1 MESRLGLQGRS
12 PLAAQLERFERLEQI
27 ELKETMPD
35 LRTWLAEVEKLGQL
49 MTVQNAHWDL
59 ELSTL
64 TELINERSKI
74 RPALIFDR
82 IKDYPSGYR
91 VAANLVSSVERLA
104 LTLGMKSG
112 SSDLDFIQAWR
123 QRVKKIAPLSAET
136 VSTGPIFENTK
147 EGKDIDVLQFPVP
160 RWHELDGGRYIGT
173 DDLVITRDPDEGWVN
188 VGTYRIMVHGPDRLG
203 LHMSPGKH
211 GRVHRDKYHAQG
223 KPLPI
228 AVSFGHH
235 PINFVVASTD
245 VPNRVNE
252 YEYAGGILG
261 EPLRVVNGPLT
272 GLPIPADAEIAIE
285 GDVAVDDVMPE
296 GPFGEWTGY
305 YASNQPAVPVIRVKA
320 LYFRNDPIL
329 CGFPLLKPSSGDNL
343 HFSLMRSSLIWN
355 ALDEAGVPDVKGVW
369 CHPAGG
375 RFLTVVS
382 IKQRYPGHARQ
393 AGMIASQCRSGAY
406 LGRYVVVVDDDVD
419 ITNSEEFLWA
429 LSSRSDPAES
439 IEILRRAW
447 SGPLDPRIARDQVG
461 HSSRAVIDATRPYEW
476 REKFPK
482 VSGASR
488 ELKDQV
494 ARNWREF
501 LEQKVGR

>member
-1 MESRLGLQGRS
+1 
-12 PLAAQLERFERLEQI
+12 
-27 ELKETMPD
+27 MPD
-35 LRTWLAEVEKLGQL
+35 LRSWLHDVDKIGQL
-49 MTVQNAHWDL
+49 MTVENVHWDL

-64 TELINERSKI
+64 TEIINERAKT
-74 RPALIFDR
+74 RPAILFDC
-82 IKDYPSGYR
+82 IKDYPQGYR
-91 VAANLVSSVERLA
+91 VAANLVSSVDRLA
-104 LTLGMKSG
+104 MTLGMKPG
-112 SSDLDFIQAWR
+112 LGDMGFVQAWR
-123 QRVKKIAPLSAET
+123 QQVKKISPLAAQT
-136 VSTGPIFENTK
+136 VSSGGLFENTRR
-147 EGKDIDVLQFPVP
+147 GRDINLLQFPVP

-173 DDLVITRDPDEGWVN
+173 DDLVITRDPEEGWVN
-188 VGTYRIMVHGPDRLG
+188 VGTYRIMVHGPDRVA

-211 GRVHRDKYHAQG
+211 GRVHKDKYHAQG
-223 KPLPI
+223 KAMPV

-252 YEYAGGILG
+252 YDYAGGILG
-261 EPLRVVNGPLT
+261 APLQVVKGPLT
-272 GLPIPADAEIAIE
+272 GLPIPADSEIAIE
-285 GDVAVDDVMPE
+285 GEVAVDDVMPE

-305 YASNQPAVPVIRVKA
+305 YASNQPAVPVIQIKA
-320 LYFRNDPIL
+320 LHFRNDPIL

-355 ALDEAGVPDVKGVW
+355 ALDEAGVPDVKAVW

-375 RFLTVVS
+375 RFLTVIS

-393 AGMIASQCRSGAY
+393 AGMIACQCRSGAY
-406 LGRYVVVVDDDVD
+406 LGRYVIVVDEDID
-419 ITNSEEFLWA
+419 ITNSEEVLWV

-488 ELKDQV
+488 ELKEKV
-494 ARNWREF
+494 ATDWHSF
-501 LEQKVGR
+501 LEQKFGGK

>member
-1 MESRLGLQGRS
+1 
-12 PLAAQLERFERLEQI
+12 
-27 ELKETMPD
+27 MPD
-35 LRTWLAEVEKLGQL
+35 LRTWLNEVDKLGQL
-49 MTVQNAHWDL
+49 MTVENVHWDL

-64 TELINERSKI
+64 TEIINERSKT
-74 RPALIFDR
+74 RPALVFDR
-82 IKDYPSGYR
+82 IKDYPQGYR
-91 VAANLVSSVERLA
+91 VAANLVSSTERLA
-104 LTLGMKSG
+104 LTLGMKAG
-112 SSDLDFIQAWR
+112 LSDMDFIQAWR
-123 QRVKKIAPLSAET
+123 QQVKKISPVSAET
-136 VSTGPIFENTK
+136 VSTGPLFENVHKGK
-147 EGKDIDVLQFPVP
+147 EINVLKFPVP

-173 DDLVITRDPDEGWVN
+173 DDLVITRDPEEGWVN
-188 VGTYRIMVHGPDRLG
+188 VGTYRVMVHGPDRLA

-211 GRVHRDKYHAQG
+211 GRVHKDKYHAQG
-223 KPLPI
+223 KPLPV

-252 YEYAGGILG
+252 YDYAGGILG
-261 EPLRVVNGPLT
+261 QPLQVVKGPLT

-285 GDVAVDDVMPE
+285 GEVAVEDLMAE

-305 YASNQPAVPVIRVKA
+305 YASNQPAVPVIQVKA

-375 RFLTVVS
+375 RFLTVVA

-406 LGRYVVVVDDDVD
+406 LGRYVVVVDDDVE
-419 ITNSEEFLWA
+419 ITNSEEFLWV

-447 SGPLDPRIARDQVG
+447 SGPLDPRIPRDRVG

-488 ELKDQV
+488 ELKDKV
-494 ARNWREF
+494 AADWREF
-501 LEQKVGR
+501 LDRKIGR

>member
-1 MESRLGLQGRS
+1 LNGWNDWNSLAERRRQNLG
-12 PLAAQLERFERLEQI
+12 EQ
-27 ELKETMPD
+27 KVFMPD
-35 LRTWLAEVEKLGQL
+35 LRTWLNEVDKLGQL
-49 MTVQNAHWDL
+49 MTVENVHWDL

-64 TELINERSKI
+64 TEIINERSKT
-74 RPALIFDR
+74 RPAILFDR
-82 IKDYPSGYR
+82 IKDYPQGYR
-91 VAANLVSSVERLA
+91 VAANLVSSVGRLA
-104 LTLGMKSG
+104 LTLGMNAG
-112 SSDLDFIQAWR
+112 MSDMNFVQAWR
-123 QRVKKIAPLSAET
+123 QQVKKITPIPAKT
-136 VSTGPIFENTK
+136 VSTGPLFENVK
-147 EGKDIDVLQFPVP
+147 EGKEINVFKFPVP

-173 DDLVITRDPDEGWVN
+173 DDLVITRDPEEDWVN

-211 GRVHRDKYHAQG
+211 GRVHKDKYHARG

-235 PINFVVASTD
+235 PINFVFASTD

-252 YEYAGGILG
+252 YDYAGGVLG
-261 EPLRVVNGPLT
+261 SPLEVVKGPLT
-272 GLPIPADAEIAIE
+272 GLPIPADAEMAIE
-285 GDVAVDDVMPE
+285 GEVAADDVLPE

-305 YASNQPAVPVIRVKA
+305 YASNQPAVPVIQIKA

-329 CGFPLLKPSSGDNL
+329 CGFPLLKPSAGDNI
-343 HFSLMRSSLIWN
+343 HFSLMRSSLVWN

-369 CHPAGG
+369 CHPSCG

-393 AGMIASQCRSGAY
+393 TGMIASQCRTGAY
-406 LGRYVVVVDDDVD
+406 LGRYVIVVDDDVD
-419 ITNSEEFLWA
+419 ITDSEEVLWV
-429 LSSRSDPAES
+429 LSSRSDPAQS

-447 SGPLDPRIARDQVG
+447 SGPLDPRIPRDEVG

-476 REKFPK
+476 RDKFPK

-488 ELKDQV
+488 ELKDKV
-494 ARNWREF
+494 ANNWRDF
-501 LEQKVGR
+501 LEKKLAGK

>member
-1 MESRLGLQGRS
+1 
-12 PLAAQLERFERLEQI
+12 
-27 ELKETMPD
+27 MPD
-35 LRTWLAEVEKLGQL
+35 LRSWLDDVDKLGQL
-49 MTVQNAHWDL
+49 MRVENAHWDL

-64 TELINERSKI
+64 TEIINERAKT
-74 RPALIFDR
+74 RPAILFDR
-82 IKDYPSGYR
+82 IKDYPQGRR
-91 VAANLVSSVERLA
+91 VAANLVSSVDRLA
-104 LTLGMKSG
+104 LTLGMKAG
-112 SSDLDFIQAWR
+112 LGDMDFIQAWR
-123 QRVKKIAPLSAET
+123 QQVKKIAPLPAEMVTTSALFDN
-136 VSTGPIFENTK
+136 VK
-147 EGKDIDVLQFPVP
+147 KDRDVNVLEFPVP

-173 DDLVITRDPDEGWVN
+173 DDLVVTRDPEEGWVN
-188 VGTYRIMVHGPDRLG
+188 VGTYRIMVHGPNRLA

-211 GRVHRDKYHAQG
+211 GRVHKDKYHAQG
-223 KPLPI
+223 KAMPI

-245 VPNRVNE
+245 VPNRINE
-252 YEYAGGILG
+252 YDYAGGILG
-261 EPLRVVNGPLT
+261 RPLKIVKGPLT
-272 GLPIPADAEIAIE
+272 GLPLPADAEIAIE
-285 GDVAVDDVMPE
+285 GEVAVNDAMPE

-305 YASNQPAVPVIRVKA
+305 YASNQPAVPVIQIQA
-320 LYFRNDPIL
+320 IYFRSDPIL

-343 HFSLMRSSLIWN
+343 HFSLMRSALIWN

-375 RFLTVVS
+375 RFLTVLA
-382 IKQRYPGHARQ
+382 IRQRYPGHARQ

-419 ITNSEEFLWA
+419 IANSEEFLWA

-488 ELKDQV
+488 ELKEKVVGD
-494 ARNWREF
+494 WRAF
-501 LEQKVGR
+501 LEEKMPRR

>member
-1 MESRLGLQGRS
+1 
-12 PLAAQLERFERLEQI
+12 
-27 ELKETMPD
+27 MPD
-35 LRTWLAEVEKLGQL
+35 LRTWLNEVAKLGQL
-49 MTVQNAHWDL
+49 MTVENVHWDL

-64 TELINERSKI
+64 TEIINERSKT
-74 RPALIFDR
+74 RPALVFDR
-82 IKDYPSGYR
+82 IKDYPQGYR
-91 VAANLVSSVERLA
+91 VAANLVSSTERLA
-104 LTLGMKSG
+104 LTLGMKAG
-112 SSDLDFIQAWR
+112 LSDMDFIQAWR
-123 QRVKKIAPLSAET
+123 QQVKKISPVSAET
-136 VSTGPIFENTK
+136 VSTGPLFENVHKGK
-147 EGKDIDVLQFPVP
+147 EINVLKFPVP

-173 DDLVITRDPDEGWVN
+173 DDLVITRDPEEGWVN
-188 VGTYRIMVHGPDRLG
+188 VGTYRVMVHGPDRLA

-211 GRVHRDKYHAQG
+211 GRVHKDKYHAQG
-223 KPLPI
+223 KPLPV

-252 YEYAGGILG
+252 YDYAGGILG
-261 EPLRVVNGPLT
+261 QPLQVVTGPLT

-285 GDVAVDDVMPE
+285 GEVAVEDLMAE

-305 YASNQPAVPVIRVKA
+305 YASNQPAVPVIQVKA

-375 RFLTVVS
+375 RFLTVVA

-406 LGRYVVVVDDDVD
+406 LGRYVVVVDDDVE
-419 ITNSEEFLWA
+419 ITNSEEFLWV

-447 SGPLDPRIARDQVG
+447 SGPLDPRIPRDRVG

-488 ELKDQV
+488 ELKDKV
-494 ARNWREF
+494 AADWREF
-501 LEQKVGR
+501 LDRKIGR